1 MTTTMNTQDAKEKFT
16 ELLNHVSHTKERV
29 ILARRGKELA
39 ALVSMEDLQFLDS
52 TQDKNDLN
60 EAIDTLKESK
70 QGNTVTLEN
79 LKEEIG
85 IQS

>member
-1 MTTTMNTQDAKEKFT
+1 MTTTMSTQDAKEKFT

-39 ALVSMEDLQFLDS
+39 ALVSLEDLHFLES

-70 QGNTVTLEN
+70 GGNTVTLEN